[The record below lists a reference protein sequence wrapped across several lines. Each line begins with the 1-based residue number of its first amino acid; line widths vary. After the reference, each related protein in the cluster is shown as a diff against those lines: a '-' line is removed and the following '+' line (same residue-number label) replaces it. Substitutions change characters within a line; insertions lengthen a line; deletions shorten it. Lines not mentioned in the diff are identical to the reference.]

1 MGELI
6 YKHLPPHY
14 GKKSCVNWVPYL
26 REDDVILF
34 SSAEHLNDCFEC
46 RIQSLEPPMYW
57 DQMGVVSSY
66 GGMHNYGK
74 LLLSQRL
81 RQDNF
86 ILSMNSAYHSS
97 SMWARYSC
105 DHTGVCIGFDS
116 AHSFFQGCED
126 KIIRISSLQPVKYRT
141 EPPLINKNKL
151 DDVLFTKSVEFLPS
165 LLKDFLRKRSDEM
178 GVPLKYAVPSHTS
191 FRIEKVDTDPRP

>member
-1 MGELI
+1 
-6 YKHLPPHY
+6 
-14 GKKSCVNWVPYL
+14 
-26 REDDVILF
+26 
-34 SSAEHLNDCFEC
+34 
-46 RIQSLEPPMYW
+46 
-57 DQMGVVSSY
+57 
-66 GGMHNYGK
+66 
-74 LLLSQRL
+74 
-81 RQDNF
+81 
-86 ILSMNSAYHSS
+86 
-97 SMWARYSC
+97 
-105 DHTGVCIGFDS
+105 VCIGFDS

-151 DDVLFTKSVEFLPS
+151 DDVLFTKSVEWAFEEESRMIFTSKQPPLVADAESDTPVRWRVCCNAAVRERLKNRDQKRPVMHKLIQGVLVQLPLGAVREIIVGFEADS